1 MIFLKLGGS
10 LITAKDQPETPRLS
24 VLQRIADEIVSARN
38 ERGSLQ
44 LLIGH
49 GSGSFGH
56 TAAAR
61 HGFEKGVMAGD
72 DWTGFSEVWG
82 AARRLHNLV
91 LDSLRAADLPA
102 ISIPPSASGIAEH
115 GELTEMSAEPV
126 RLLMEAGLIP
136 VVYGDVVLDMN
147 SGASIVSTEAVFAH
161 LARALTPDRMLLAG
175 SEAGVYADYPA
186 REELLTEL
194 TPGQLSE
201 FHLEGSEATDVTGGM
216 EDKVRRLLNLIEELP
231 ELEAWIF
238 SGLKPGS
245 IHAALTGSPGGTR
258 LTV

>member
-24 VLQRIADEIVSARN
+24 VLQRIADEIASARN
-38 ERGSLQ
+38 EGGTAQ

-61 HGFEKGVMAGD
+61 HGFESGMMAGD
-72 DWTGFSEVWG
+72 NWTGFSEVWA

-102 ISIPPSASGIAEH
+102 ISIPPSAAGISEN
-115 GELTEMSAEPV
+115 GELSEMIVEPI
-126 RLLMEAGLIP
+126 RLLLEADLIP
-136 VVYGDVVLDMN
+136 VVYGDIVLDKEL
-147 SGASIVSTEAVFAH
+147 GAAIVPTEAVLAH
-161 LARALTPDRMLLAG
+161 LARVLTPDHLLLAG

-186 REELLTEL
+186 REELLSEL
-194 TPGQLSE
+194 TPGRLSE
-201 FHLEGSEATDVTGGM
+201 LRLEGSEAPDVTGGM
-216 EDKVRRLLNLIEELP
+216 DDKVRRLLNLIQEFP
-231 ELEAWIF
+231 DLEARIF
-238 SGLKPGS
+238 SGLEPGS
-245 IHAALTGSPGGTR
+245 VHAALTGSPVGTR